1 MPTKKKTD
9 PEVEEMLD
17 GNVEE
22 MAEGKVEEKTEEK
35 LRSEDI
41 LTVDARDVI
50 ETDEDRENSVWFE
63 LRNAFRSHRI
73 LSGRMDAVE
82 RTPTGMHLV
91 IVYYKDFR
99 VVIPYEEMNIE
110 VAKLWIN
117 DIRFTEVA
125 DISTMFLFS
134 KFSYADKLIIDNINS
149 EDDNKKYFAMRL
161 FIRLVINK
169 TEINSNIIAM
179 VKEAANRYIN
189 SDNIAVATI
198 ANDIILRLEN

>member
-1 MPTKKKTD
+1 MISNEIIKSIKNEFRLGMNGVISTSMRNKGMDYKIIFGLSLPQLRTIAEKYSFNK
-9 PEVEEMLD
+9 EV
-17 GNVEE
+17 
-22 MAEGKVEEKTEEK
+22 AEILWK
-35 LRSEDI
+35 EDI
-41 LTVDARDVI
+41 
-50 ETDEDRENSVWFE
+50 RESK
-63 LRNAFRSHRI
+63 LLATMI
-73 LSGRMDAVE
+73 
-82 RTPTGMHLV
+82 
-91 IVYYKDFR
+91 Y
-99 VVIPYEEMNIE
+99 PYEEMNIE

-134 KFSYADKLIIDNINS
+134 KFSYADKLVIDNINS

>member
-1 MPTKKKTD
+1 MISNEIIKSIKNEFRLGMNGVISTSMRNKGMDYKIIFGLSLPQLRNIAEKYSFNK
-9 PEVEEMLD
+9 EV
-17 GNVEE
+17 
-22 MAEGKVEEKTEEK
+22 AEILWK
-35 LRSEDI
+35 EDI
-41 LTVDARDVI
+41 
-50 ETDEDRENSVWFE
+50 RESK
-63 LRNAFRSHRI
+63 LLATMI
-73 LSGRMDAVE
+73 
-82 RTPTGMHLV
+82 
-91 IVYYKDFR
+91 Y
-99 VVIPYEEMNIE
+99 PYEEMNIE

>member
-1 MPTKKKTD
+1 MISNEIIKSIKNEFRLGMNGVISTSMRNKGMDYKIIFGLSLPQLRNIAEKYSFNK
-9 PEVEEMLD
+9 EV
-17 GNVEE
+17 
-22 MAEGKVEEKTEEK
+22 AEI
-35 LRSEDI
+35 LWNEDI
-41 LTVDARDVI
+41 
-50 ETDEDRENSVWFE
+50 RESK
-63 LRNAFRSHRI
+63 LLATMI
-73 LSGRMDAVE
+73 
-82 RTPTGMHLV
+82 
-91 IVYYKDFR
+91 Y
-99 VVIPYEEMNIE
+99 PYEEMNIE

-117 DIRFTEVA
+117 DICFTEVA

-134 KFSYADKLIIDNINS
+134 KLSYADELIMDNINS

-169 TEINSNIIAM
+169 TDINSNIITM

>member
-1 MPTKKKTD
+1 MISNEIIKSIKNEFRLGMNGVISTSMRNKGMDYKIIFGLSLPQLRNIAEKYSFNK
-9 PEVEEMLD
+9 EV
-17 GNVEE
+17 
-22 MAEGKVEEKTEEK
+22 AEILWK
-35 LRSEDI
+35 EDI
-41 LTVDARDVI
+41 
-50 ETDEDRENSVWFE
+50 RESK
-63 LRNAFRSHRI
+63 LLATMI
-73 LSGRMDAVE
+73 
-82 RTPTGMHLV
+82 
-91 IVYYKDFR
+91 Y
-99 VVIPYEEMNIE
+99 PYEEMNIE

-134 KFSYADKLIIDNINS
+134 KFSYADKLITDNINS

>member
-1 MPTKKKTD
+1 MISNEIIKSIKNEFRLGMNGVISTSMRNKGMDYKIIFGLSLPQLRNIAEKYSFNK
-9 PEVEEMLD
+9 EV
-17 GNVEE
+17 
-22 MAEGKVEEKTEEK
+22 AEILWK
-35 LRSEDI
+35 EDI
-41 LTVDARDVI
+41 
-50 ETDEDRENSVWFE
+50 RESK
-63 LRNAFRSHRI
+63 LLATMI
-73 LSGRMDAVE
+73 
-82 RTPTGMHLV
+82 
-91 IVYYKDFR
+91 Y
-99 VVIPYEEMNIE
+99 PYEEMNIE

-169 TEINSNIIAM
+169 TDINSNIITM

>member
-1 MPTKKKTD
+1 MISNEIIKSIKNEFRLGMNGVISTSMRNKGMDYKIIFGLSLPQLRNIAEKYSFNK
-9 PEVEEMLD
+9 EV
-17 GNVEE
+17 
-22 MAEGKVEEKTEEK
+22 AEILWK
-35 LRSEDI
+35 EDI
-41 LTVDARDVI
+41 
-50 ETDEDRENSVWFE
+50 RESK
-63 LRNAFRSHRI
+63 LLATMI
-73 LSGRMDAVE
+73 
-82 RTPTGMHLV
+82 
-91 IVYYKDFR
+91 Y
-99 VVIPYEEMNIE
+99 PYEEMNIE

-169 TEINSNIIAM
+169 TEINSNIITM